1 MDRMIYF
8 LHIHKSGGS
17 TFVNLAKKNGENLH
31 DPNKNGNPYDENDN
45 IIRFWQYDKEKLLN
59 FFDTKNF
66 TFCANETC
74 LRHHHLDPKIKYVTV
89 LRNPVDIILSC
100 YHHQTRGTGSK
111 KSFNQ
116 FIDEEVLL
124 ERGKLALQRNENL
137 YFNGPLIY
145 YLTGCRDAE
154 LARDRLKNFDAVIF
168 VDNYAKDI
176 DVMEQVAG
184 WNILDVEEHRV
195 GTMRNSNAREEL
207 NSGLYDEICRKLK
220 KDIDFY
226 EEVKSKVKDGRFI
239 Q

>member
-17 TFVNLAKKNGENLH
+17 TFVNLAQKNGEKLH
-31 DPNKNGNPYDENDN
+31 YPNKNGNPYDENDR
-45 IIRFWQYDKEKLLN
+45 IISFWQHDKENLLN
-59 FFDTKNF
+59 FFNSQDF

-74 LRHHHLDPKIKYVTV
+74 LRYFFLDPKIKYVTV
-89 LRNPVDIILSC
+89 LRHPVDIILSC
-100 YHHQTRGTGSK
+100 YHHQKKGTQSN

-124 ERGKLALQRNENL
+124 ERNKLALQKNENL

-145 YLTGCRDAE
+145 YLTGSKDAE
-154 LARDRLKNFDAVIF
+154 LARERLKNFDAIIF
-168 VDNYAKDI
+168 IDNYAEDI
-176 DVMEQVAG
+176 KVMEQIAG
-184 WNILDVEEHRV
+184 WNILDVETYRV
-195 GTMRNSNAREEL
+195 GTSRNSNAKKEL
-207 NSGLYDEICRKLK
+207 SSGLYDEICRKLK

-226 EEVKSKVKDGRFI
+226 EEVKSKVKQGRFI